1 MNKMSAIVPML
12 ALVALAACGDK
23 DGDDTNGGADTTTVV
38 APTVTP
44 MDTTSGMTPPA
55 TMPAGTD
62 SMGAMG
68 SDSMGAMGG
77 AGANQSDTLIK
88 VDSTKKM

>member
-1 MNKMSAIVPML
+1 MNKLSAIVPML

-23 DGDDTNGGADTTTVV
+23 DGDDTNNGADTTTVV

-44 MDTTSGMTPPA
+44 MDTGMAATP
-55 TMPAGTD
+55 MPAAGD
-62 SMGAMG
+62 SMGATG
-68 SDSMGAMGG
+68 DSMGG
-77 AGANQSDTLIK
+77 AGAPGTNTSDTLIK

>member
-12 ALVALAACGDK
+12 ALVALAACGKK
-23 DGDDTNGGADTTTVV
+23 DGDDTNGGADTTTVA

-44 MDTTSGMTPPA
+44 MDTGMAAPAAPMPA
-55 TMPAGTD
+55 TGD
-62 SMGAMG
+62 S
-68 SDSMGAMGG
+68 MGG
-77 AGANQSDTLIK
+77 AGAPGTNTSDTLIK